1 MSVQGYTTEGRRYG
15 PSAFGDDLR
24 RFVSLTVTLA
34 ATDFKLAYFN
44 SILGYVWSLMR
55 PLLFFGVLYFV
66 FTDIF
71 HVGSNVPYYSVEL
84 LLAIIL
90 WTFFLQATAGSVQ
103 SMLSREGLLRKMRFP
118 RMVVPLAITLTALFT
133 LTTNMLPI
141 FGLALIRGITPTW
154 AWLELIPVILLLAV
168 LASGIGMLLSV
179 LYVRA
184 RDIQP
189 IWDVLSQLLFYAA
202 PIIYP
207 VYYYNHSTTIYTAK
221 NCALNPQ
228 SDLYYNIHTGKLCKT
243 STAPIGNN
251 LHLHFIGH
259 FLMTNP
265 IAALIAQARHAL
277 VGGPEGVNPSAAFAL
292 GGWEYALIPLGII
305 LVVFVLGVVVF
316 HHEAPRISENL

>member
-1 MSVQGYTTEGRRYG
+1 MSAQDYAAGRRYG
-15 PSAFGDDLR
+15 PSAFGDDMR

-34 ATDFKLAYFN
+34 ATDFKLTYFG

-66 FTDIF
+66 FTYIF
-71 HVGSNVPYYSVEL
+71 HVGSNVPFYSVQL

-90 WTFFLQATAGSVQ
+90 WTFFLQATTGAVQ
-103 SMLSREGLLRKMRFP
+103 SMLSREALLRKMRFP
-118 RMVVPLAITLTALFT
+118 RLVVPLAITLTALFQ
-133 LTTNMLPI
+133 LVTNLVPI
-141 FGLALIRGITPTW
+141 VVLALASGVTPTL
-154 AWLELIPVILLLAV
+154 AWLELIPVILLLAT

-184 RDIQP
+184 RDVQP
-189 IWDVLSQLLFYAA
+189 IWDVISQLLFYAS

-207 VYYYNHSTTIYTAK
+207 VFNYNHSVTSYAK
-221 NCALNPQ
+221 KGCVFV
-228 SDLYYNIHTGKLCKT
+228 STRDLYLKNGKICKA
-243 STAPIGNN
+243 SSAPVGNN

-277 VGGPEGVNPSAAFAL
+277 VGGPHTQGANPSAAFAL

-305 LVVFVLGVVVF
+305 LVVFALGLVVF

>member
-1 MSVQGYTTEGRRYG
+1 MSTPEQAEGKRYS

-24 RFVSLTVTLA
+24 RFVSLTYTLA
-34 ATDFKLAYFN
+34 STDFKLTYFN
-44 SILGYVWSLMR
+44 SILGYFWSLMR

-71 HVGSNVPYYSVEL
+71 HVGTNVPNYSVEL
-84 LLAIIL
+84 LLGIIL
-90 WTFFLQATAGSVQ
+90 WTFFLQATTGSVQ
-103 SMLSREGLLRKMRFP
+103 AMLSREGLLRKMRFP
-118 RMVVPLAITLTALFT
+118 RLVVPLAITLTALFQ
-133 LTTNMLPI
+133 LTTNLIPI
-141 FGLALIRGITPTW
+141 FVLALIRGIVPTW
-154 AWLELIPVILLLAV
+154 SWLELIPVVVLLAI
-168 LASGIGMLLSV
+168 LAAGIGMLLSV

-189 IWDVLSQLLFYAA
+189 IWDVISQLLFYAS

-207 VYYYNHSTTIYTAK
+207 VYYYNHHTTAYYGK
-221 NCALNPQ
+221 NCVFNST
-228 SDLYYNIHTGKLCKT
+228 SDTYHNILTNKVCGA
-243 STAPIGNN
+243 SSVPVGNN

-277 VGGPEGVNPSAAFAL
+277 VGGHEGVNPSAAFAL
-292 GGWEYALIPLGII
+292 GGWEFALIPVAII
-305 LVVFVLGVVVF
+305 LAVFALGVVVF

>member
-1 MSVQGYTTEGRRYG
+1 MSTPDYAEGRRYG
-15 PSAFGDDLR
+15 PSAFGDNLR
-24 RFVSLTVTLA
+24 RFVSLTYTLA
-34 ATDFKLAYFN
+34 ATDFKLTYFN
-44 SILGYVWSLMR
+44 SILGYFWSLVR

-66 FTDIF
+66 FTAIF
-71 HVGSNVPYYSVEL
+71 HVGAGVPNYSTEL
-84 LLAIIL
+84 LLGIIL
-90 WTFFLQATAGSVQ
+90 WTFFLQATSGSVQ

-118 RMVVPLAITLTALFT
+118 RLVVPLAITLTALFQ
-133 LTTNMLPI
+133 LTTNMIPI
-141 FGLALIRGITPTW
+141 F
-154 AWLELIPVILLLAV
+154 
-168 LASGIGMLLSV
+168 V

-189 IWDVLSQLLFYAA
+189 IWEVISQLLFYAA

-207 VYYYNHSTTIYTAK
+207 VFYYNHHTTAYYGK
-221 NCALNPQ
+221 NCVFNSQ
-228 SDLYYNIHTGKLCKT
+228 SDTYHNILTGKTCGA
-243 STAPIGNN
+243 SSAPVGNN

-277 VGGPEGVNPSAAFAL
+277 VGGAEGVNPSASFAL

-305 LVVFVLGVVVF
+305 AVVFALGVVVF

>member
-1 MSVQGYTTEGRRYG
+1 MSSQDYGEGKRYG

-24 RFVSLTVTLA
+24 RFVSLTYTLA
-34 ATDFKLAYFN
+34 STDFKLTYFG
-44 SILGYVWSLMR
+44 SFLGYFWSLMR

-71 HVGSNVPYYSVEL
+71 HVGTNVPNYSVEL
-84 LLAIIL
+84 LLGIIL
-90 WTFFLQATAGSVQ
+90 WTFFLQSTVGSVQ

-118 RMVVPLAITLTALFT
+118 RLVVPLAITLTSLFQ
-133 LTTNMLPI
+133 LTTNLSPI
-141 FGLALIRGITPTW
+141 FALALIRGINPTW
-154 AWLELIPVILLLAV
+154 AWFELIPVVALLAI

-184 RDIQP
+184 RDIAP
-189 IWDVLSQLLFYAA
+189 IWDVTSQLLFYAS

-207 VYYYNHSTTIYTAK
+207 VFYYNHHTTSYYGK
-221 NCALNPQ
+221 DCAFNSESDTYLNI
-228 SDLYYNIHTGKLCKT
+228 LTGKTCGA
-243 STAPIGNN
+243 SNVPVGNN

-265 IAALIAQARHAL
+265 IAAVIAQARHAL
-277 VGGPEGVNPSAAFAL
+277 VGGHEGVNPSAAFAL
-292 GGWEYALIPLGII
+292 GGWEYALIPVGII
-305 LVVFVLGVVVF
+305 LVVFAVGVVVF

>member
-1 MSVQGYTTEGRRYG
+1 MSSHDYAEARRYS

-24 RFVSLTVTLA
+24 RFVSLTYTLA
-34 ATDFKLAYFN
+34 STDFKLAYFN
-44 SILGYVWSLMR
+44 SFLGYFWSLMR
-55 PLLFFGVLYFV
+55 PLLFFGVLYFI

-71 HVGSNVPYYSVEL
+71 HVGAGVPNYGVDL
-84 LLAIIL
+84 LLGIIL
-90 WTFFLQATAGSVQ
+90 WTFFLQATVGCVQ

-133 LTTNMLPI
+133 LTTNMIPI
-141 FGLALIRGITPTW
+141 FAFALIRGIKPTW
-154 AWLELIPVILLLAV
+154 AWLELIPVIALLAI

-179 LYVRA
+179 LYIRA
-184 RDIQP
+184 RDVQP
-189 IWDVLSQLLFYAA
+189 IWEVTTQLLFYAS

-207 VYYYNHSTTIYTAK
+207 VFYYNHSISSYAAK
-221 NCALNPQ
+221 GCVFNSQRDQYLTVA
-228 SDLYYNIHTGKLCKT
+228 GKVCKE
-243 STAPIGNN
+243 SSAPVGNN

-277 VGGPEGVNPSAAFAL
+277 VGGAEGANPSAAFAL

>member
-1 MSVQGYTTEGRRYG
+1 MSTPDYAEGRRYG
-15 PSAFGDDLR
+15 PSAFGDNLR
-24 RFVSLTVTLA
+24 RFVSLTYTLA
-34 ATDFKLAYFN
+34 ATDFKLTYFN
-44 SILGYVWSLMR
+44 SILGYFWSLVR

-66 FTDIF
+66 FTAIF
-71 HVGSNVPYYSVEL
+71 HVGAGVPNYSTEL
-84 LLAIIL
+84 LLGIIL
-90 WTFFLQATAGSVQ
+90 WTFFLQATSGSVQ

-118 RMVVPLAITLTALFT
+118 RLVVPLAITLTALFQ
-133 LTTNMLPI
+133 LTTNMIPI
-141 FGLALIRGITPTW
+141 FVLALANGITPTF
-154 AWLELIPVILLLAV
+154 AWLELIPVILALAI

-189 IWDVLSQLLFYAA
+189 IWEVISQLLFYAA

-207 VYYYNHSTTIYTAK
+207 VFYYNHHTTAYYGK
-221 NCALNPQ
+221 NCVFNSQ
-228 SDLYYNIHTGKLCKT
+228 SDTYHNILTGKTCGA
-243 STAPIGNN
+243 SSAPVGNN

-277 VGGPEGVNPSAAFAL
+277 VGGAEGVNPSASFAL

-305 LVVFVLGVVVF
+305 AVVFALGVVVF

>member
-1 MSVQGYTTEGRRYG
+1 MSVQDYSEGRRYG

-24 RFVSLTVTLA
+24 RFVSLTYTLA
-34 ATDFKLAYFN
+34 STDFKLTYFN
-44 SILGYVWSLMR
+44 SILGYFWSLMR

-71 HVGSNVPYYSVEL
+71 HVGTNVPNYSVEL
-84 LLAIIL
+84 LLGIIL
-90 WTFFLQATAGSVQ
+90 WTFFLQATVGCIA
-103 SMLSREGLLRKMRFP
+103 SMLGREGLLRKMRFP
-118 RMVVPLAITLTALFT
+118 RLVVPLAVTLTALFQ
-133 LTTNMLPI
+133 LTTNMIPI
-141 FGLALIRGITPTW
+141 FVLALIRGIRPTW
-154 AWLELIPVILLLAV
+154 AWLELIPVITLLAV
-168 LASGIGMLLSV
+168 LAAGLGMLMSV

-184 RDIQP
+184 RDVQP
-189 IWDVLSQLLFYAA
+189 IWDVTAQLLFYAS

-207 VYYYNHSTTIYTAK
+207 VFYYNHHTLHYYGK
-221 NCALNPQ
+221 NCIFNSQ
-228 SDLYYNIHTGKLCKT
+228 SDTYLSTITGKPCGA
-243 STAPIGNN
+243 SSVPIGNN

-277 VGGPEGVNPSAAFAL
+277 VGGYEGVNPSASFAL

-305 LVVFVLGVVVF
+305 LVVFAIGVIVF